1 MPANTPP
8 ATPPGPATRAL
19 RHGAIAG
26 LVLAGAGLFPLTAQP
41 AREPSLGYVYPAG
54 GRAGSTFVVEL
65 GGQALE
71 GAANLYVRGGGVE
84 ATLLD
89 YSRPLTPREF
99 NQLRTELERLQEK
112 RRVALG
118 PSTNQ
123 VATSATNAPP
133 ATWTDADARRLAEI
147 RRELAARAPNRQ
159 ANPALA
165 EKVTFRVTLA
175 PDAAPGAREI
185 RLRTGA
191 GLTPPLPFHIGT
203 LPEVKEPEPPVPG
216 GPLPDGGAP
225 PLRRPRP
232 VPGAAGARPTPV
244 PVDLPAVVNGRI
256 RPGEVDRFRFAARRG
271 QRLVLRAQARA
282 LIPYLADAVPG
293 WFQAVLTLRDPA
305 GNEVAWCD
313 DYRLQPDPV
322 ILYEV
327 PAEGTY
333 TVEIRDALYR
343 GREDFVYRLTLG
355 EVPFV
360 TGVEPLGAPV
370 GQPRTLRLAGWNLP
384 LDEVTV
390 NLATPG
396 IHRLSLP
403 DAVNWLNEV
412 RVAANSLPEVTEVE
426 VNDSA
431 GRAQSLNG
439 PVVVNGR
446 IERPGDAD
454 WFALNGRA
462 GEVLVCEVLA
472 RRLGSPLDSRLV
484 FPDAAGRE
492 LAVNDDQPDPG
503 SGLDT
508 HHADAYLRVSLP
520 ADGRYHVRLEDA
532 QGKGGAEFG
541 YRLRVSPPQP
551 DFALRVG
558 PSAINAR
565 AGATVPLTVWALRHD
580 GFDGDIHLALADA
593 PPGFQLSGAWVPAG
607 QDKVRLTLTVPA
619 EASSEPIPLRLE
631 GRARVMG
638 RELVRSVVPA
648 DERQQAFF
656 YHHLVP
662 AGELLVTVLESPR
675 PAPRVRL
682 LSGAPVHIPPGG
694 TATVTLGVPFPR
706 WAAQFQLELED
717 APEGLV
723 LAGTTPGRNGIQ
735 IHLRAEAGRLPPGRK
750 GNLILTAHAPRAN
763 AATNRLSIAGT
774 RRPPAAVL
782 PAIPFEITAATR

>member
-1 MPANTPP
+1 MPAYTPP
-8 ATPPGPATRAL
+8 ATAHGPTTRAL
-19 RHGAIAG
+19 RRWAAAG
-26 LVLAGAGLFPLTAQP
+26 LVLAGAALFPLTAQP
-41 AREPSLGYVYPAG
+41 AREPTLGYVYPAG

-71 GAANLYVRGGGVE
+71 GATNLYVSGGGVE

-99 NQLRTELERLQEK
+99 NQLRIELERLQEK
-112 RRVALG
+112 RRAASDPGANRVA
-118 PSTNQ
+118 
-123 VATSATNAPP
+123 ASATNAPP
-133 ATWTDADARRLAEI
+133 AIWTDAEARRLAEI
-147 RRELAARAPNRQ
+147 RRELATRAPNRQ

-175 PDAAPGAREI
+175 PDAAPGPREI
-185 RLRTGA
+185 RLRTAA
-191 GLTPPLPFHIGT
+191 GLTPPLPFHVGT
-203 LPEVKEPEPPVPG
+203 LPEVKEPEPAAPAESALVGLRPG
-216 GPLPDGGAP
+216 RADPRAATRPAPLQ
-225 PLRRPRP
+225 
-232 VPGAAGARPTPV
+232 
-244 PVDLPAVVNGRI
+244 VDLPAVVNGRI
-256 RPGEVDRFRFAARRG
+256 RPGEVDRFRFNARRG
-271 QRLVLRAQARA
+271 QRLVLLAQARA

-293 WFQAVLTLRDPA
+293 WFQAVLTLRDPQN
-305 GNEVAWCD
+305 NEVAWCD

-322 ILYEV
+322 ILHEV
-327 PAEGTY
+327 PADGTY

-370 GQPRTLRLAGWNLP
+370 GQPWTLRLAGWNLP
-384 LDEVTV
+384 LNEVTV

-396 IHRLSLP
+396 IHRLSPP
-403 DAVNWLNEV
+403 DEVNWLNEV
-412 RVAANSLPEVTEVE
+412 RIAANSLPEVAEAE

-431 GRAQSLNG
+431 NLAQPLNG

-446 IERPGDAD
+446 IERPGDVD
-454 WFALNGRA
+454 WFALRGRA
-462 GEVLVCEVLA
+462 GDVLVCEVLA

-484 FPDAAGRE
+484 LTDASGRE

-503 SGLDT
+503 RGLDT
-508 HHADAYLRVSLP
+508 HHADAYLRVRLP
-520 ADGRYHVRLEDA
+520 AEGRYHVRLEEA

-551 DFALRVG
+551 DFALRVV

-565 AGATVPLTVWALRHD
+565 AGATVPLTVWALRRD
-580 GFDGDIHLALADA
+580 GFDGDLHLALADA

-619 EASSEPIPLRLE
+619 EASSEPIPLRIE
-631 GRARVMG
+631 GRARVAE
-638 RELVRSVVPA
+638 RELVRPVVPA

-656 YHHLVP
+656 YRHLVP

-682 LSGAPVHIPPGG
+682 LSAAPVRIPPGG

-706 WAAQFQLELED
+706 WAAQFRLELED

-723 LAGTTPGRNGIQ
+723 LAGAAPARHGVEIR
-735 IHLRAEAGRLPPGRK
+735 LRAEAERLPPGRK
-750 GNLILTAHAPRAN
+750 GNLILTARPSSPNAP
-763 AATNRLSIAGT
+763 TNRPSAAGT
-774 RRPPAAVL
+774 ARRLPAAVL
-782 PAIPFEITAATR
+782 PAIPFEITAAAR